1 MSSML
6 SKGQLIFAALFAI
19 VFIGLM
25 VWSYR
30 KDIKL
35 HKYYYKNVWIVSL
48 GIFFTIAFFAFLTF
62 WLHK

>member
-1 MSSML
+1 MF
-6 SKGQLIFAALFAI
+6 SKGQLIFAAFFAI

-25 VWSYR
+25 IWSYK

-35 HKYYYKNVWIVSL
+35 HQFYYKKVWIVAI
-48 GIFFTIAFFAFLTF
+48 GIFLAIALFATITF

>member
-35 HKYYYKNVWIVSL
+35 HKYYYKNVWIVAL

-62 WLHK
+62 RLHK

>member
-1 MSSML
+1 MSSL
-6 SKGQLIFAALFAI
+6 FSKGQLIFAAVFAI

-25 VWSYR
+25 IWSYR

-35 HKYYYKNVWIVSL
+35 HKYYYKNVWIVAL
-48 GIFFTIAFFAFLTF
+48 GIFFVVTLFAVLTF